1 MRYLILVSHGTFA
14 PGLHNALG
22 MMAGSDREDIRSTS
36 LLDGMDVDTFRA
48 NFAELVGDITAEDEI
63 ILTADIIGG
72 SPLTTALEVLT
83 EKGLLGKTLAIGGMN
98 LPLVL
103 TAAFADAETP
113 LEELEQELT
122 GEAKDQIKRFDL
134 GGDEGCAGDDLPGNG
149 PKVCR
154 FQIPQQRVSVC
165 QLKHSPVILIGKFFI
180 DLEPG
185 DFFRGGIQRETVCVQ
200 RRRKLRVLF
209 LRGQYF
215 LMPLHLTAPF
225 LPSP

>member
-48 NFAELVGDITAEDEI
+48 NFAELLGDITPEDEI

-72 SPLTTALEVLT
+72 SPLTTALDVLT

-103 TAAFADAETP
+103 TAAFADADTP
-113 LEELEQELT
+113 LDELEAEIT
-122 GEAKDQIKRFDL
+122 GEAKDQIKRFAL
-134 GGDEGCAGDDLPGNG
+134 GGDEDDD
-149 PKVCR
+149 
-154 FQIPQQRVSVC
+154 I
-165 QLKHSPVILIGKFFI
+165 
-180 DLEPG
+180 
-185 DFFRGGIQRETVCVQ
+185 
-200 RRRKLRVLF
+200 
-209 LRGQYF
+209 
-215 LMPLHLTAPF
+215 
-225 LPSP
+225 

>member
-48 NFAELVGDITAEDEI
+48 KFAELVQDITPEDEI

-72 SPLTTALEVLT
+72 SPLTTALDVLT

-113 LEELEQELT
+113 LDELEAELT
-122 GEAKDQIKRFDL
+122 GEAKDQIKRFAL
-134 GGDEGCAGDDLPGNG
+134 GGDEDDD
-149 PKVCR
+149 
-154 FQIPQQRVSVC
+154 I
-165 QLKHSPVILIGKFFI
+165 
-180 DLEPG
+180 
-185 DFFRGGIQRETVCVQ
+185 
-200 RRRKLRVLF
+200 
-209 LRGQYF
+209 
-215 LMPLHLTAPF
+215 
-225 LPSP
+225 

>member
-48 NFAELVGDITAEDEI
+48 NFAELVGDITPEDEI

-72 SPLTTALEVLT
+72 SPLTTALDVLT

-122 GEAKDQIKRFDL
+122 GEAKDQIKRFDF
-134 GGDEGCAGDDLPGNG
+134 GGDEDDD
-149 PKVCR
+149 
-154 FQIPQQRVSVC
+154 I
-165 QLKHSPVILIGKFFI
+165 
-180 DLEPG
+180 
-185 DFFRGGIQRETVCVQ
+185 
-200 RRRKLRVLF
+200 
-209 LRGQYF
+209 
-215 LMPLHLTAPF
+215 
-225 LPSP
+225 

>member
-14 PGLHNALG
+14 PGLHNTLG

-72 SPLTTALEVLT
+72 SPLTTALDVLT

-134 GGDEGCAGDDLPGNG
+134 GGDEDDD
-149 PKVCR
+149 
-154 FQIPQQRVSVC
+154 I
-165 QLKHSPVILIGKFFI
+165 
-180 DLEPG
+180 
-185 DFFRGGIQRETVCVQ
+185 
-200 RRRKLRVLF
+200 
-209 LRGQYF
+209 
-215 LMPLHLTAPF
+215 
-225 LPSP
+225 

>member
-48 NFAELVGDITAEDEI
+48 NFTELVGDITAEDEI
-63 ILTADIIGG
+63 ILTADILGG
-72 SPLTTALEVLT
+72 SPLTTALDVLT

-103 TAAFADAETP
+103 TAAFADADTS

-134 GGDEGCAGDDLPGNG
+134 GGDEDDD
-149 PKVCR
+149 
-154 FQIPQQRVSVC
+154 I
-165 QLKHSPVILIGKFFI
+165 
-180 DLEPG
+180 
-185 DFFRGGIQRETVCVQ
+185 
-200 RRRKLRVLF
+200 
-209 LRGQYF
+209 
-215 LMPLHLTAPF
+215 
-225 LPSP
+225 

>member
-48 NFAELVGDITAEDEI
+48 NFAELVQDITPEDEI

-72 SPLTTALEVLT
+72 SPLTTALDVLT
-83 EKGLLGKTLAIGGMN
+83 EKGLLARTLAIGGMN

-103 TAAFADAETP
+103 TAAFADADTP

-134 GGDEGCAGDDLPGNG
+134 GGDEDDD
-149 PKVCR
+149 
-154 FQIPQQRVSVC
+154 I
-165 QLKHSPVILIGKFFI
+165 
-180 DLEPG
+180 
-185 DFFRGGIQRETVCVQ
+185 
-200 RRRKLRVLF
+200 
-209 LRGQYF
+209 
-215 LMPLHLTAPF
+215 
-225 LPSP
+225 

>member
-72 SPLTTALEVLT
+72 TPLTTALDVLT

-103 TAAFADAETP
+103 TAAFADADTP

-134 GGDEGCAGDDLPGNG
+134 GGDEDDD
-149 PKVCR
+149 
-154 FQIPQQRVSVC
+154 I
-165 QLKHSPVILIGKFFI
+165 
-180 DLEPG
+180 
-185 DFFRGGIQRETVCVQ
+185 
-200 RRRKLRVLF
+200 
-209 LRGQYF
+209 
-215 LMPLHLTAPF
+215 
-225 LPSP
+225 

>member
-22 MMAGSDREDIRSTS
+22 MMAGSDREDIRSIS

-48 NFAELVGDITAEDEI
+48 NIAELVGDITAEDEI

-72 SPLTTALEVLT
+72 SPLTTALDVLT

-103 TAAFADAETP
+103 TAAFADADTS

-134 GGDEGCAGDDLPGNG
+134 GGDEDDD
-149 PKVCR
+149 
-154 FQIPQQRVSVC
+154 I
-165 QLKHSPVILIGKFFI
+165 
-180 DLEPG
+180 
-185 DFFRGGIQRETVCVQ
+185 
-200 RRRKLRVLF
+200 
-209 LRGQYF
+209 
-215 LMPLHLTAPF
+215 
-225 LPSP
+225 

>member
-48 NFAELVGDITAEDEI
+48 NFTELVGDITAEDEI

-72 SPLTTALEVLT
+72 SPLTTALDVLT

-103 TAAFADAETP
+103 TAAFADADTA
-113 LEELEQELT
+113 EELNRT
-122 GEAKDQIKRFDL
+122 DR
-134 GGDEGCAGDDLPGNG
+134 
-149 PKVCR
+149 
-154 FQIPQQRVSVC
+154 
-165 QLKHSPVILIGKFFI
+165 
-180 DLEPG
+180 
-185 DFFRGGIQRETVCVQ
+185 
-200 RRRKLRVLF
+200 
-209 LRGQYF
+209 RGQG
-215 LMPLHLTAPF
+215 PDQAV
-225 LPSP
+225 

>member
-72 SPLTTALEVLT
+72 SPLTTALDVLT
-83 EKGLLGKTLAIGGMN
+83 EKGLLARTLAIGGMN

-103 TAAFADAETP
+103 TAAFADADTP
-113 LEELEQELT
+113 LDALEAELT
-122 GEAKDQIKRFDL
+122 GEAKDQIKRFAL
-134 GGDEGCAGDDLPGNG
+134 GGDEDDD
-149 PKVCR
+149 
-154 FQIPQQRVSVC
+154 I
-165 QLKHSPVILIGKFFI
+165 
-180 DLEPG
+180 
-185 DFFRGGIQRETVCVQ
+185 
-200 RRRKLRVLF
+200 
-209 LRGQYF
+209 
-215 LMPLHLTAPF
+215 
-225 LPSP
+225 

>member
-36 LLDGMDVDTFRA
+36 LLDGMDVATFRA

-72 SPLTTALEVLT
+72 SPLTTALDVLT

-103 TAAFADAETP
+103 TAAFADADTP
-113 LEELEQELT
+113 LDELEAELT
-122 GEAKDQIKRFDL
+122 GEAKDQIKRFAL
-134 GGDEGCAGDDLPGNG
+134 GGDEDDD
-149 PKVCR
+149 
-154 FQIPQQRVSVC
+154 I
-165 QLKHSPVILIGKFFI
+165 
-180 DLEPG
+180 
-185 DFFRGGIQRETVCVQ
+185 
-200 RRRKLRVLF
+200 
-209 LRGQYF
+209 
-215 LMPLHLTAPF
+215 
-225 LPSP
+225 

>member
-72 SPLTTALEVLT
+72 SPLTTALDVLT

-134 GGDEGCAGDDLPGNG
+134 GGDEDDD
-149 PKVCR
+149 
-154 FQIPQQRVSVC
+154 I
-165 QLKHSPVILIGKFFI
+165 
-180 DLEPG
+180 
-185 DFFRGGIQRETVCVQ
+185 
-200 RRRKLRVLF
+200 
-209 LRGQYF
+209 
-215 LMPLHLTAPF
+215 
-225 LPSP
+225 

>member
-14 PGLHNALG
+14 PGLYNALG

-48 NFAELVGDITAEDEI
+48 NFTELVGDITAEDEI

-72 SPLTTALEVLT
+72 SPLTTALDVLT

-122 GEAKDQIKRFDL
+122 GEAKDQIKRFDF
-134 GGDEGCAGDDLPGNG
+134 GGDEDDD
-149 PKVCR
+149 
-154 FQIPQQRVSVC
+154 I
-165 QLKHSPVILIGKFFI
+165 
-180 DLEPG
+180 
-185 DFFRGGIQRETVCVQ
+185 
-200 RRRKLRVLF
+200 
-209 LRGQYF
+209 
-215 LMPLHLTAPF
+215 
-225 LPSP
+225 

>member
-14 PGLHNALG
+14 PGLHNTLG

-48 NFAELVGDITAEDEI
+48 NFTELVGDITAEDEI

-72 SPLTTALEVLT
+72 SPLTTALDVLT
-83 EKGLLGKTLAIGGMN
+83 EKGLLAHTLAIGGMN

-103 TAAFADAETP
+103 TAAFADADTP

-134 GGDEGCAGDDLPGNG
+134 GGDEDDD
-149 PKVCR
+149 
-154 FQIPQQRVSVC
+154 I
-165 QLKHSPVILIGKFFI
+165 
-180 DLEPG
+180 
-185 DFFRGGIQRETVCVQ
+185 
-200 RRRKLRVLF
+200 
-209 LRGQYF
+209 
-215 LMPLHLTAPF
+215 
-225 LPSP
+225 

>member
-72 SPLTTALEVLT
+72 SPLTTALDVLT

-122 GEAKDQIKRFDL
+122 GEAKDQIKLFDL
-134 GGDEGCAGDDLPGNG
+134 GGDEDDD
-149 PKVCR
+149 
-154 FQIPQQRVSVC
+154 I
-165 QLKHSPVILIGKFFI
+165 
-180 DLEPG
+180 
-185 DFFRGGIQRETVCVQ
+185 
-200 RRRKLRVLF
+200 
-209 LRGQYF
+209 
-215 LMPLHLTAPF
+215 
-225 LPSP
+225 

>member
-48 NFAELVGDITAEDEI
+48 NFTELVGDITAEDEI

-72 SPLTTALEVLT
+72 SPLTTALDVLT

-122 GEAKDQIKRFDL
+122 GEAKDQIKRFDF
-134 GGDEGCAGDDLPGNG
+134 GGDEDDD
-149 PKVCR
+149 
-154 FQIPQQRVSVC
+154 I
-165 QLKHSPVILIGKFFI
+165 
-180 DLEPG
+180 
-185 DFFRGGIQRETVCVQ
+185 
-200 RRRKLRVLF
+200 
-209 LRGQYF
+209 
-215 LMPLHLTAPF
+215 
-225 LPSP
+225 

>member
-48 NFAELVGDITAEDEI
+48 NFAELVQDITPEDEI

-72 SPLTTALEVLT
+72 SPLTTALDVLT

-113 LEELEQELT
+113 LDELEAELT

-134 GGDEGCAGDDLPGNG
+134 GGDEDDD
-149 PKVCR
+149 
-154 FQIPQQRVSVC
+154 I
-165 QLKHSPVILIGKFFI
+165 
-180 DLEPG
+180 
-185 DFFRGGIQRETVCVQ
+185 
-200 RRRKLRVLF
+200 
-209 LRGQYF
+209 
-215 LMPLHLTAPF
+215 
-225 LPSP
+225 

>member
-48 NFAELVGDITAEDEI
+48 NFAELVQDITPEDEI

-72 SPLTTALEVLT
+72 SPLTTALDVLT
-83 EKGLLGKTLAIGGMN
+83 EKGLLDKTLAIGGMN

-134 GGDEGCAGDDLPGNG
+134 GGDEDDD
-149 PKVCR
+149 
-154 FQIPQQRVSVC
+154 I
-165 QLKHSPVILIGKFFI
+165 
-180 DLEPG
+180 
-185 DFFRGGIQRETVCVQ
+185 
-200 RRRKLRVLF
+200 
-209 LRGQYF
+209 
-215 LMPLHLTAPF
+215 
-225 LPSP
+225 

>member
-48 NFAELVGDITAEDEI
+48 NFAELVQDITPEDEI

-72 SPLTTALEVLT
+72 SPLTTALDVLT

-122 GEAKDQIKRFDL
+122 GEAKDQIKQFDL
-134 GGDEGCAGDDLPGNG
+134 GGDEDDD
-149 PKVCR
+149 
-154 FQIPQQRVSVC
+154 I
-165 QLKHSPVILIGKFFI
+165 
-180 DLEPG
+180 
-185 DFFRGGIQRETVCVQ
+185 
-200 RRRKLRVLF
+200 
-209 LRGQYF
+209 
-215 LMPLHLTAPF
+215 
-225 LPSP
+225 

>member
-1 MRYLILVSHGTFA
+1 MRYLILVSHRTAA

-48 NFAELVGDITAEDEI
+48 NFTELVGDITAEDEI

-72 SPLTTALEVLT
+72 SPLTTALDVLT

-134 GGDEGCAGDDLPGNG
+134 GGDEDDD
-149 PKVCR
+149 
-154 FQIPQQRVSVC
+154 I
-165 QLKHSPVILIGKFFI
+165 
-180 DLEPG
+180 
-185 DFFRGGIQRETVCVQ
+185 
-200 RRRKLRVLF
+200 
-209 LRGQYF
+209 
-215 LMPLHLTAPF
+215 
-225 LPSP
+225 

>member
-14 PGLHNALG
+14 PGLYNALG

-48 NFAELVGDITAEDEI
+48 NFAELVQDITPEDEI

-72 SPLTTALEVLT
+72 SPLTTALDVLT

-103 TAAFADAETP
+103 TAAFAEEGTP

-134 GGDEGCAGDDLPGNG
+134 GGDEDDD
-149 PKVCR
+149 
-154 FQIPQQRVSVC
+154 I
-165 QLKHSPVILIGKFFI
+165 
-180 DLEPG
+180 
-185 DFFRGGIQRETVCVQ
+185 
-200 RRRKLRVLF
+200 
-209 LRGQYF
+209 
-215 LMPLHLTAPF
+215 
-225 LPSP
+225 

>member
-36 LLDGMDVDTFRA
+36 LLDGMDVDTFRV
-48 NFAELVGDITAEDEI
+48 NFAELVKDITTEDEI

-72 SPLTTALEVLT
+72 SPLTTALDVLT

-113 LEELEQELT
+113 LDELEQELT

-134 GGDEGCAGDDLPGNG
+134 GGDEDDD
-149 PKVCR
+149 
-154 FQIPQQRVSVC
+154 I
-165 QLKHSPVILIGKFFI
+165 
-180 DLEPG
+180 
-185 DFFRGGIQRETVCVQ
+185 
-200 RRRKLRVLF
+200 
-209 LRGQYF
+209 
-215 LMPLHLTAPF
+215 
-225 LPSP
+225 

>member
-48 NFAELVGDITAEDEI
+48 NFTELVRDITAEDEI

-72 SPLTTALEVLT
+72 SPLTTALDVLT

-134 GGDEGCAGDDLPGNG
+134 GGDEDDD
-149 PKVCR
+149 
-154 FQIPQQRVSVC
+154 I
-165 QLKHSPVILIGKFFI
+165 
-180 DLEPG
+180 
-185 DFFRGGIQRETVCVQ
+185 
-200 RRRKLRVLF
+200 
-209 LRGQYF
+209 
-215 LMPLHLTAPF
+215 
-225 LPSP
+225 

>member
-72 SPLTTALEVLT
+72 SPLTTALDVLT

-103 TAAFADAETP
+103 TAAFADADTP
-113 LEELEQELT
+113 IEELEQELT

-134 GGDEGCAGDDLPGNG
+134 GGDEDDD
-149 PKVCR
+149 
-154 FQIPQQRVSVC
+154 I
-165 QLKHSPVILIGKFFI
+165 
-180 DLEPG
+180 
-185 DFFRGGIQRETVCVQ
+185 
-200 RRRKLRVLF
+200 
-209 LRGQYF
+209 
-215 LMPLHLTAPF
+215 
-225 LPSP
+225 

>member
-48 NFAELVGDITAEDEI
+48 NFAELVGDITPEDEI

-72 SPLTTALEVLT
+72 SPLTTALDVLT

-103 TAAFADAETP
+103 TAAFADADTP
-113 LEELEQELT
+113 LDELEAELT
-122 GEAKDQIKRFDL
+122 GEAKDQIKRFAL
-134 GGDEGCAGDDLPGNG
+134 GGGEDDD
-149 PKVCR
+149 
-154 FQIPQQRVSVC
+154 I
-165 QLKHSPVILIGKFFI
+165 
-180 DLEPG
+180 
-185 DFFRGGIQRETVCVQ
+185 
-200 RRRKLRVLF
+200 
-209 LRGQYF
+209 
-215 LMPLHLTAPF
+215 
-225 LPSP
+225 

>member
-48 NFAELVGDITAEDEI
+48 NFTELVGDITAEDEI

-72 SPLTTALEVLT
+72 SPLTTVLDVLT

-103 TAAFADAETP
+103 TAAFADADTP

-134 GGDEGCAGDDLPGNG
+134 GGDEDDD
-149 PKVCR
+149 
-154 FQIPQQRVSVC
+154 I
-165 QLKHSPVILIGKFFI
+165 
-180 DLEPG
+180 
-185 DFFRGGIQRETVCVQ
+185 
-200 RRRKLRVLF
+200 
-209 LRGQYF
+209 
-215 LMPLHLTAPF
+215 
-225 LPSP
+225 

>member
-22 MMAGSDREDIRSTS
+22 MMAGSDSEDIRSTS

-48 NFAELVGDITAEDEI
+48 NFTELVGDITAEDEI

-72 SPLTTALEVLT
+72 SPLTTALDVLT

-113 LEELEQELT
+113 LDELEQELT

-134 GGDEGCAGDDLPGNG
+134 GGDEDDD
-149 PKVCR
+149 
-154 FQIPQQRVSVC
+154 I
-165 QLKHSPVILIGKFFI
+165 
-180 DLEPG
+180 
-185 DFFRGGIQRETVCVQ
+185 
-200 RRRKLRVLF
+200 
-209 LRGQYF
+209 
-215 LMPLHLTAPF
+215 
-225 LPSP
+225 

>member
-48 NFAELVGDITAEDEI
+48 NFAELVGDITPEDEI

-72 SPLTTALEVLT
+72 SPLTTALDVLT

-103 TAAFADAETP
+103 TAAFADADTP
-113 LEELEQELT
+113 LDELEAELT
-122 GEAKDQIKRFDL
+122 GETKDQIKRFAL
-134 GGDEGCAGDDLPGNG
+134 GGDEDDD
-149 PKVCR
+149 
-154 FQIPQQRVSVC
+154 I
-165 QLKHSPVILIGKFFI
+165 
-180 DLEPG
+180 
-185 DFFRGGIQRETVCVQ
+185 
-200 RRRKLRVLF
+200 
-209 LRGQYF
+209 
-215 LMPLHLTAPF
+215 
-225 LPSP
+225 

>member
-48 NFAELVGDITAEDEI
+48 NFAELVGDITAEDEL

-72 SPLTTALEVLT
+72 SPLTTALDVLT

-103 TAAFADAETP
+103 TAAFADADTP
-113 LEELEQELT
+113 LEELEQELI

-134 GGDEGCAGDDLPGNG
+134 GGDEDDD
-149 PKVCR
+149 
-154 FQIPQQRVSVC
+154 I
-165 QLKHSPVILIGKFFI
+165 
-180 DLEPG
+180 
-185 DFFRGGIQRETVCVQ
+185 
-200 RRRKLRVLF
+200 
-209 LRGQYF
+209 
-215 LMPLHLTAPF
+215 
-225 LPSP
+225 